1 MFVSYLGSDFIEP
14 ACQQAITEPPLRHP
28 VNKALPSTL
37 ALPPRNLAG
46 SQNTAKSVT
55 LVPDKDLIKL
65 RFEQA
70 ATTYEQHAQVQ
81 SLVAERLLRLLAL
94 TAEVTTAPRILEI
107 GCCTGL
113 LTEKIAERYP
123 DMTHLTASD
132 LVDAFEHC
140 LCSKGV
146 LRCKQVT
153 FLAGDIET
161 VALPD
166 TYDLIISSST
176 LQWVHNLSRLSGKLS
191 RHVKKNGVLAI
202 SLYGEDNMQ
211 EIRSMTGMGL
221 DYLDLDQL
229 KMVLGEHF
237 QIIAADQSRETLWFP
252 DALAVLQ
259 HLRATGVN
267 SIGQKAWTRKQLRAF
282 LAEYTERF
290 SSAEGVR
297 LTYHPMYVIAR
308 P

>member
-1 MFVSYLGSDFIEP
+1 MLSYLGNDCIEP
-14 ACQQAITEPPLRHP
+14 ACPQAITEPPLRHP
-28 VNKALPSTL
+28 VSKALPLSQTR
-37 ALPPRNLAG
+37 LPVDQAE
-46 SQNTAKSVT
+46 SQCTAKSVP
-55 LVPDKDLIKL
+55 LVPDKKLIKL

-70 ATTYEQHAQVQ
+70 ASTYEQHAQVQ
-81 SLVAERLLRLLAL
+81 SLVAERLLNLLDR
-94 TAEVTTAPRILEI
+94 TARVAVAPRILEI

-113 LTEKIAERYP
+113 LTEKITERYQ
-123 DMTHLTASD
+123 DITHLTASD

-140 LCSKGV
+140 LCRKGV
-146 LRCKQVT
+146 LRCNRVT

-161 VALPD
+161 VPLAG

-191 RHVKKNGVLAI
+191 RHVAQNGLLAV
-202 SLYGEDNMQ
+202 SLYGRDNMQ
-211 EIRSMTGMGL
+211 EIRSITGMGL
-221 DYLDLDQL
+221 DYLGLDQL
-229 KMVLGEHF
+229 KAVLGEHF
-237 QIIAADQSRETLWFP
+237 QIVAAEQSRETLWFP

-267 SIGQKAWTRKQLRAF
+267 SIGQKAWTRKQLRVF
-282 LAEYTERF
+282 LAEYNERF
-290 SSAEGVR
+290 SSPEGVR